1 MGEESTILIE
11 EEKEESPRSM
21 DDLLEEG
28 YDFDRPNRGD
38 LLKGIVVR
46 VSPEEILID
55 IGSKSEGV
63 ISNQELREAIKKV
76 NVGDEVMVYVIKPE
90 DRGGNAVLSLN
101 LAELEMDWRRAE
113 ELFKNDEIFEGKV
126 SDCNN
131 GGLIVKIGKIKG
143 FVPVSQLA
151 RKRRLSRKQM
161 AKLIGS
167 KIWLKVIDID
177 RSQNRLILSEQ
188 AAIPEW
194 RRRQKERL
202 LAELKEGDICHGR
215 VSGLCEFGAF
225 VDLGGADGLIHLSEL
240 SWKRVSRPSE
250 VLRVGEDVEVYVL
263 DVDRKEKRISLSL
276 KKLQPDPWE
285 KVSEKYFVGQL
296 VEGTITKV
304 AEFGAFARLKG
315 EEIEGLIH
323 VSEIS
328 NERVLHP
335 GEVLKEGD
343 VVTLRII
350 KIDRRRRRMALSLR
364 RIARAEF
371 ADMDWRAN
379 YKVEPKEET

>member
-1 MGEESTILIE
+1 MGEESTLLIE
-11 EEKEESPRSM
+11 EEKEGSPRSM

-28 YDFDRPNRGD
+28 YDFNRPSQGD

-46 VSPEEILID
+46 VSPEEILVD

-76 NVGDEVMVYVIKPE
+76 DVGDEVMVYVLKPE

-101 LAELEMDWRRAE
+101 LAELEMDWRKAE
-113 ELFKNDEIFEGKV
+113 EIFKNDEIFEGKV
-126 SDCNN
+126 SGYNN
-131 GGLIVKIGKIKG
+131 GGLIVKIGKVKG
-143 FVPVSQLA
+143 FVPSSQLA
-151 RKRRLSRKQM
+151 RKGRFSKKQM
-161 AKLIGS
+161 AKLVGS
-167 KIWLKVIDID
+167 KLWLKVIDID

-194 RRRQKERL
+194 RRRQKEKL
-202 LAELKEGDICHGR
+202 LAELKEGDIRHGK

-240 SWKRVSRPSE
+240 SWRRVSRPSE

-304 AEFGAFARLKG
+304 TEFGAFARLKG

-323 VSEIS
+323 ASEIS
-328 NERVLHP
+328 NERAIHP
-335 GEVLKEGD
+335 REVLKEGD

-364 RIARAEF
+364 RVARAEY

-379 YKVEPKEET
+379 YKAR

>member
-1 MGEESTILIE
+1 
-11 EEKEESPRSM
+11 
-21 DDLLEEG
+21 
-28 YDFDRPNRGD
+28 
-38 LLKGIVVR
+38 
-46 VSPEEILID
+46 
-55 IGSKSEGV
+55 
-63 ISNQELREAIKKV
+63 
-76 NVGDEVMVYVIKPE
+76 
-90 DRGGNAVLSLN
+90 
-101 LAELEMDWRRAE
+101 MDWRRAE

-131 GGLIVKIGKIKG
+131 GGLIVEIGKIKG

-263 DVDRKEKRISLSL
+263 NVDREEKRISLSL
-276 KKLQPDPWE
+276 RKLQPDPWE

>member
-1 MGEESTILIE
+1 MGEESTLLIE
-11 EEKEESPRSM
+11 EEKEGSPRSM

-28 YDFDRPNRGD
+28 YDFNRPSQGD

-46 VSPEEILID
+46 VSPEEILVD

-76 NVGDEVMVYVIKPE
+76 DVGDEVMVYVLKPE

-101 LAELEMDWRRAE
+101 LAELEMDWRKAE
-113 ELFKNDEIFEGKV
+113 EIFKNDEIFEGKV
-126 SDCNN
+126 SDYNN
-131 GGLIVKIGKIKG
+131 GGLIVKIGKVKG
-143 FVPVSQLA
+143 FVPSSQLA
-151 RKRRLSRKQM
+151 RKGRFSKKQM
-161 AKLIGS
+161 AKLVGS
-167 KIWLKVIDID
+167 KLWLKVIDID

-194 RRRQKERL
+194 RRRQKEKL
-202 LAELKEGDICHGR
+202 LAELKEGDIRHGK

-240 SWKRVSRPSE
+240 SWRRVSRPSE

-304 AEFGAFARLKG
+304 TEFGAFARLKG

-323 VSEIS
+323 ASEIS
-328 NERVLHP
+328 NERAIHP
-335 GEVLKEGD
+335 REVLKEGD

-364 RIARAEF
+364 RVARAEYT
-371 ADMDWRAN
+371 DMDWRAN
-379 YKVEPKEET
+379 YKAR